1 MKLKRSL
8 RTHLLLLYVMLAVL
22 SGIIVPLAGVR
33 RTLSEFR
40 GYLQER
46 KKYDV
51 DELAESLLSL
61 YQEEG
66 AWNGTRIADVL
77 RQASKVPMAELYD
90 AEGRKV
96 FPSKGVK
103 LGAEHD
109 LRSIEVRGTA
119 GLPGAPENRELRS
132 GVNRID
138 LYSGGAVAGTML
150 LTLPSLSGKMEMM
163 FARRLGQITVT
174 GAVLMI
180 VLACA
185 LGFFVAGGLSRP
197 ILKAAGQARLISGGD
212 YGTVP
217 AGPTG
222 IRELDALSESVADL
236 GRSLAGQER
245 LRKRLM
251 TDIAH
256 ELRTPLTVVKSQVEA
271 FVDGVWEATPERL
284 NACVTE
290 IDRLSDLIEE
300 VEQLSRLEGE
310 VLTLQ
315 TEPVDLGVF
324 LEKMLSSFK
333 PLFARSDIELTW
345 TLEEGV
351 VVRIDAGRFRHVIEN
366 LMSNARRYTESGGR
380 VEVRLGASEGRA
392 GIVVEDSGAG
402 IRPVDLPHVFE
413 RFYRA
418 DESRS
423 RGTGGRGVGLA
434 IAKAAAEAHG
444 GTIAV
449 ESAPGRGTRFTV
461 TLPLYRGAGARGP
474 CWVLGRRPGPL
485 ALLPAMIEWS
495 EIFCHGR

>member
-1 MKLKRSL
+1 MKFKRSL

-33 RTLSEFR
+33 WTLSEFR

-51 DELAESLLSL
+51 DELAGSLLSL
-61 YQEEG
+61 YREEG
-66 AWNGTRIADVL
+66 VWSGTRAADVL

-90 AEGRKV
+90 AEGRRV
-96 FPSKGVK
+96 FPAKSAKH
-103 LGAEHD
+103 GAVYD
-109 LRSIEVRGTA
+109 LRSIEVRGAA
-119 GLPGAPENRELRS
+119 GLPGAPANRELKS

-138 LYSGGAVAGTML
+138 LYSDGRLVGSML
-150 LTLPSLSGKMEMM
+150 LTLPSLSGKTEIM
-163 FARRLGQITVT
+163 FAKRLGQITMT

-197 ILKAAGQARLISGGD
+197 ILKAAGQARRISRGD
-212 YGTVP
+212 YGTP
-217 AGPTG
+217 PDGTRSEGHTG
-222 IRELDALSESVADL
+222 IREIDALSESVAEL
-236 GRSLAGQER
+236 GRSLAGQEN

-251 TDIAH
+251 VDIAH

-284 NACVTE
+284 NACVAE

-300 VEQLSRLEGE
+300 VEQLTRLEGE
-310 VLTLQ
+310 ALILQ
-315 TEPVDLGVF
+315 TEPTDLGVF

-333 PLFARSDIELTW
+333 PLFARSDIDLSW
-345 TLEEGV
+345 TLEENVTAG
-351 VVRIDAGRFRHVIEN
+351 IDAGRFRHVIEN
-366 LMSNARRYTESGGR
+366 LMSNARRYTEPGGR
-380 VEVRLGASEGRA
+380 VQVRLGTSDGRA
-392 GIVVEDSGAG
+392 VIVVEDSGAG
-402 IRPVDLPHVFE
+402 IRPADLPHVFD

-418 DESRS
+418 DASRS

-434 IAKAAAEAHG
+434 IARAAAEAHG

-449 ESAPGRGTRFTV
+449 ESAPGEGTRFTV
-461 TLPLYRGAGARGP
+461 TLPLDCP
-474 CWVLGRRPGPL
+474 
-485 ALLPAMIEWS
+485 
-495 EIFCHGR
+495 